1 MFNMHSVWIVVVAA
15 LVTMATR
22 FLPFLIF
29 GNGRKAPA
37 VITRLG
43 QVLPFAIMGM
53 LVVYCM
59 KDVSFLSY
67 PHGIPE
73 LLGCGT
79 VAVLHLW
86 RRNSLLSIGVG
97 TVFYMVFPII
107 ITIITFVIIFTIV
120 FHYFFFFYASGMF
133 KPSGLSLSY

>member
-1 MFNMHSVWIVVVAA
+1 MYEVWLIAVAT

-29 GNGRKAPA
+29 GGKRETPK
-37 VITRLG
+37 VIQYLG
-43 QVLPFAIMGM
+43 KVLPFAIMGM

-59 KDVSFLSY
+59 KDVQVLAW

-73 LLGCGT
+73 LINCAV
-79 VAVLHLW
+79 VAALHIW

-97 TVFYMVFPII
+97 TVCYMFLVQLVF
-107 ITIITFVIIFTIV
+107 
-120 FHYFFFFYASGMF
+120 
-133 KPSGLSLSY
+133 